1 MAGTT
6 TTTTTATVTDEKLS
20 SPVTNA
26 AKD

>member
-1 MAGTT
+1 MAA
-6 TTTTTATVTDEKLS
+6 TTTTATVTDEKLS